1 MIEIDNV
8 SFSYTKE
15 KNTLEDIDLTIPQ
28 GELILLCGE
37 SGCGKTTITKLI
49 NGLIPHFTA
58 GEQLTGA
65 VRVDGTTVSDT
76 KMYELA
82 KVVGSVFQNPKSQ
95 FFNLDFDSEMSF
107 GLEN

>member
-37 SGCGKTTITKLI
+37 SGCGKPRGFPRRSLLTSWCMK
-49 NGLIPHFTA
+49 NNKA
-58 GEQLTGA
+58 GRKAQMVL
-65 VRVDGTTVSDT
+65 
-76 KMYELA
+76 
-82 KVVGSVFQNPKSQ
+82 
-95 FFNLDFDSEMSF
+95 
-107 GLEN
+107 